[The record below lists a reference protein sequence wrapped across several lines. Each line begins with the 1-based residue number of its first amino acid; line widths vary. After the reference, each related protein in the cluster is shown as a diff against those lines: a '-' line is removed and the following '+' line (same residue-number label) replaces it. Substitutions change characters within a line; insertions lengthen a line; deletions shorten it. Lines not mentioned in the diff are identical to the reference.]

1 MTVHDTRAPHADR
14 PLDHVELGSGIG
26 ADLDRRLIGDV
37 DGRRVLVLGCGAGH
51 DAVGLA
57 RRGARVTATDDDV
70 TQLTA
75 ARALAHRHDVVAE
88 FHQCHPA
95 ELAFIRADQ
104 IDLAVAVTSLSF
116 VADLDRVLRQVHRVV
131 RHGGHFLITVPHAAL
146 LCTDPADRARTIRA
160 WTDPEPVGDR
170 HVHRAED
177 IVGALIRANFAID
190 TLMERHDGA
199 MVPSTLLVR
208 ARRLGV

>member
-14 PLDHVELGSGIG
+14 PLDHVELGPGIG
-26 ADLDRRLIGDV
+26 PDLDRRLIGDV

-57 RRGARVTATDDDV
+57 RRGARVIATDDDV
-70 TQLTA
+70 AQLTA
-75 ARALAHRHDVVAE
+75 ARALAQRHDVVAE

-104 IDLAVAVTSLSF
+104 IDLAVSVTALSF

-131 RHGGHFLITVPHAAL
+131 RHGGHFLISVPHAAH
-146 LCTDPADRARTIRA
+146 LCADPTDRSRTIRS
-160 WTDPEPVGDR
+160 WTDPTPVGDR

-177 IVGALIRANFAID
+177 LVGPLVRANFAVD
-190 TLMERHDGA
+190 TLVEAHDGA